1 MTFLPNEMRK
11 FFLIILTFISFSYAN
26 CQNTDNWLG
35 NYKFEEQ
42 PVSNLDGT
50 LYLVMIWDL
59 NIFKA
64 ENNYYAQIE
73 INGEQTMM
81 TLKAKVKCS
90 KENAVFY
97 FDKGISGFGYDYL
110 KKGDNLFE
118 IKMVKGQMIT
128 HWNILE
134 PRLAEKYKNDIVCFV
149 KKN

>member
-1 MTFLPNEMRK
+1 MR
-11 FFLIILTFISFSYAN
+11 IILLTILTIIRISYAN

-35 NYKFEEQ
+35 NYNFEEQ
-42 PVSNLDGT
+42 PVSNLSGT
-50 LYLVMIWDL
+50 VYSVMIWDL
-59 NIFKA
+59 NIIKA

-90 KENAVFY
+90 KDKAVFY
-97 FDKGISGFGYDYL
+97 FDRGISGFGYDYL
-110 KKGDNLFE
+110 KKDDNLFE
-118 IKMVKGQMIT
+118 LKAIKGQLIT
-128 HWNILE
+128 HWNALE